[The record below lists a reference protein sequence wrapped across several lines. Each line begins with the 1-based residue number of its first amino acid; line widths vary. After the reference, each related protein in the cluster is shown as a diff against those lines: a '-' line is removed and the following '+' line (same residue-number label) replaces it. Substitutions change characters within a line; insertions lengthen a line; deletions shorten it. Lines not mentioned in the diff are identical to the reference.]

1 MFTRKQYL
9 NGECTHRQYYGQF
22 VNAGT
27 KARVLSGIGLEALKR
42 STDPH
47 FNDIPLNGWPNSD
60 IGWDRLVPNCPGSAG
75 FAKAGDY
82 YTLAGGV
89 SLLKEAARQ
98 ILEDCQ

>member
-1 MFTRKQYL
+1 MVTRNQYL
-9 NGECTHRQYYGQF
+9 NGECTDRQYYGQF

-27 KARVLSGIGLEALKR
+27 KARVLSGIGLAALKK

-47 FNDIPLNGWPNSD
+47 FNDIPLNK
-60 IGWDRLVPNCPGSAG
+60 WDNLVPHCPCSAG

-89 SLLKEAARQ
+89 CLLKEAARQ
-98 ILEDCQ
+98 ILDDQ

>member
-1 MFTRKQYL
+1 MYTRKQYL
-9 NGECTHRQYYGQF
+9 NKECTHREYYGQF

-27 KARVLSGIGLEALKR
+27 KARVLSGIGLEALKK

-47 FNDIPLNGWPNSD
+47 FNDIPLHK
-60 IGWDRLVPNCPGSAG
+60 WDRLVPKCPGSAG

-82 YTLAGGV
+82 YTLADGV

>member
-27 KARVLSGIGLEALKR
+27 KARVLSGIGLEALKK

-47 FNDIPLNGWPNSD
+47 FNDIPLNK
-60 IGWDRLVPNCPGSAG
+60 WDNLVLHCPGSSG

-98 ILEDCQ
+98 ILDDR

>member
-1 MFTRKQYL
+1 MYTRKQYL
-9 NGECTHRQYYGQF
+9 NKDCTHRQYYGQF

-27 KARVLSGIGLEALKR
+27 KARVLSGIGLAALKK
-42 STDPH
+42 STDAH
-47 FNDIPLNGWPNSD
+47 FNDIPLHK
-60 IGWDRLVPNCPGSAG
+60 WDRLVPKCTGSAG

-98 ILEDCQ
+98 ILESSQ